1 MENSKANYLLY
12 EKPFAAI
19 LKFSLFFIIGD
30 LFQQLYNVVDSIIV
44 GKFVSTQALAAIGV
58 ASPIMSLV
66 MFMII
71 GFTIGSGILF
81 SRFFGEKDYL
91 KLKKSVSTALFVG
104 LAFTLVVSVF
114 SFALCKPFLILL
126 QTPNEILKDTL
137 NYLYIIFAANIFT
150 FLYNFFCYAIRSIG
164 DSFVPLVFLI
174 VSIFIN
180 AVLDLLFVLGFN
192 MGIQGAAFATL
203 LAQIIASIMVI
214 IYTYKKVELIKLGK
228 KDFVFDTQL
237 AKSILSYSSAVSL
250 QQTFVYI
257 GRISVQGLFNSYG
270 TEVIAGVNAA
280 EKINALFQTPFR
292 GYANALTTYYSQ
304 NLGAKQIRRIF
315 QGYKTSWIMVFI
327 MGGIFS
333 VIGCVFSD
341 QFAALFMQEES
352 TLALEYGSKFIWAMS
367 IGFVLAF
374 IIVQHQSF
382 MRGMGYLKIF
392 FFSTVIAIVFRI
404 IFSYLFDHI
413 FGLDAVFYAPVCSWV
428 IGLLYN
434 LICMIVV
441 YKKDYSKQN

>member
-1 MENSKANYLLY
+1 M
-12 EKPFAAI
+12 
-19 LKFSLFFIIGD
+19 
-30 LFQQLYNVVDSIIV
+30 
-44 GKFVSTQALAAIGV
+44 
-58 ASPIMSLV
+58 
-66 MFMII
+66 
-71 GFTIGSGILF
+71 
-81 SRFFGEKDYL
+81 
-91 KLKKSVSTALFVG
+91 G
-104 LAFTLVVSVF
+104 LAFTIVVSVF

-304 NLGAKQIRRIF
+304 NLGAKQIGRIF

-413 FGLDAVFYAPVCSWV
+413 FGLDAVFFAPVCSWV